1 MKPCI
6 LIDLLLSS
14 LLLIVSIVTL
24 CKSQHSGYQKEK
36 LRYPFPL
43 RKKCSYSELFWS
55 AFFLHFPVFG
65 LNTKRY
71 SISLRIRSECRKKSF
86 LQLLFGC
93 PTANFGPLSRGQTH
107 SPDVNHCVLR
117 LRPEGHREPC
127 SEVESLSPAERLVG
141 FEPGTFRFLLQ
152 RSNPLGHSPGKI
164 RTRITATPNTDTFY
178 AVAFTKLK

>member
-1 MKPCI
+1 MI
-6 LIDLLLSS
+6 RI
-14 LLLIVSIVTL
+14 
-24 CKSQHSGYQKEK
+24 
-36 LRYPFPL
+36 FP
-43 RKKCSYSELFWS
+43 
-55 AFFLHFPVFG
+55 AF
-65 LNTKRY
+65 
-71 SISLRIRSECRKKSF
+71 SRIRTEYGEILHISPYSVRMQEKKFS
-86 LQLLFGC
+86 LTAIWLPNGQLWAIIEGTDSL
-93 PTANFGPLSRGQTH
+93 TN
-107 SPDVNHCVLR
+107 VNHCVLR